1 MGRPKRETVV
11 PDLSGPVRP
20 ERAAV
25 FVAITTDAVETQAK
39 LELVVAFAVRAPPGV
54 TVAASRLVTT
64 SAVGQL
70 MAIVIVPMSFN
81 SELVRRL
88 HTLKEKLQL

>member
-1 MGRPKRETVV
+1 
-11 PDLSGPVRP
+11 VRP

-25 FVAITTDAVETQAK
+25 FVAITTDAVDTQAK

-54 TVAASRLVTT
+54 TVTASRLVTT

-70 MAIVIVPMSFN
+70 MAIVIVPMSLN
-81 SELVRRL
+81 SQLVRRL